1 MSSKSA
7 PQECQIRVSSKSVLP
22 ARSAI
27 VSSKGVLQ
35 QCHLSVSSQGVPQ
48 VGSLETVTIISIN
61 LVSQHTCRHSGS
73 WASSCSFFFFL
84 CSILYCRWLLLHTTH
99 TCYVT
104 ECSDAS
110 LCMTCFPQYFAD
122 IPTMQES
129 NGHNGI
135 AF

>member
-35 QCHLSVSSQGVPQ
+35 ECHLSVSSQGVPQ

-61 LVSQHTCRHSGS
+61 LCFSTYVSAFG
-73 WASSCSFFFFL
+73 FVGFILFFL
-84 CSILYCRWLLLHTTH
+84 GAVAPFQTPLWDLTGSLPRGLHGADDQRSHGDQALLGT
-99 TCYVT
+99 
-104 ECSDAS
+104 
-110 LCMTCFPQYFAD
+110 
-122 IPTMQES
+122 
-129 NGHNGI
+129 GHLAETGR
-135 AF
+135 